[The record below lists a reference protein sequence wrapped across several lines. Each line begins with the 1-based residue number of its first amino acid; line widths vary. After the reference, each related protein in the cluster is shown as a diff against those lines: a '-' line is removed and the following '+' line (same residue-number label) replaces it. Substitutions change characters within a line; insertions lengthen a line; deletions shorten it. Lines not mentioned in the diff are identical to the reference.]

1 MEKIKTK
8 MGKTFSN
15 HRGSLVEGERVT
27 IIKST
32 DTHHHILDPFDVEWI
47 VPLEFIHTY

>member
-1 MEKIKTK
+1 MEKIKAK
-8 MGKTFSN
+8 MVKTFSN

-32 DTHHHILDPFDVEWI
+32 QSHHHILDPFDIEWI
-47 VPLEFIHTY
+47 VPFEFLHTY